1 MIMPLFFV
9 GAPNES
15 TGLIS
20 IYTEAEEFD
29 LDLGILSKNMPGM
42 LVAFL
47 SQSLPSFRNLTSLC
61 LLSYSIRYLIGLLTY
76 SLIYV
81 NLQF

>member
-29 LDLGILSKNMPGM
+29 SIL
-42 LVAFL
+42 VF
-47 SQSLPSFRNLTSLC
+47 
-61 LLSYSIRYLIGLLTY
+61 
-76 SLIYV
+76 
-81 NLQF
+81 